1 MSIPREI
8 LTIPDKPPPL
18 IRKKREARKV
28 PFDLKNTKRKL
39 FDDLEDLENWV
50 KTPEIEAKEIN
61 IKFLNDNGIE
71 VRPENKDF
79 FIKIYNLLKLKNL
92 TGKNKFLL
100 YGIFN
105 DFDKYKSEKNEK
117 LQKEIGLNLLIRLIN
132 LIILF
137 L

>member
-50 KTPEIEAKEIN
+50 KTPEIEAKEMNSLKKELYEIISETTGQKSQYTPCRMCGTFLMKQRGMNIIAPSTWQKCLHSSVSKRHIN
-61 IKFLNDNGIE
+61 I
-71 VRPENKDF
+71 
-79 FIKIYNLLKLKNL
+79 
-92 TGKNKFLL
+92 
-100 YGIFN
+100 
-105 DFDKYKSEKNEK
+105 
-117 LQKEIGLNLLIRLIN
+117 
-132 LIILF
+132 
-137 L
+137 